1 MHEPSSEGS
10 AQDGPTAPE
19 RRGRGELVLVVDDE
33 ELLREVLRSILEAS
47 GYQVVEAASG
57 AEALDV
63 VTRPGTDVDLVIT
76 DMTMPGMDGL
86 ATVEALRAVGASV
99 PVVLISGRR
108 VEDLAADA
116 EAIGVRHVLPKP
128 FTIETVL
135 AAIEDVLPPS
145 ADRR

>member
-1 MHEPSSEGS
+1 MRDPSSEAS
-10 AQDGPTAPE
+10 AVDGPAASG
-19 RRGRGELVLVVDDE
+19 RRGSGELVLVVDDE
-33 ELLREVLRSILEAS
+33 ELLRDVLRRILEAS

-57 AEALDV
+57 AEALAV
-63 VTRPGTDVDLVIT
+63 VTRQGADIDLVIT

-116 EAIGVRHVLPKP
+116 ESFGVRHVLPKP
-128 FTIETVL
+128 FTIDTVL

-145 ADRR
+145 R